1 MTKKEK
7 EKENLDFE
15 RALKALE
22 EKVNLIEE
30 GKLSQEEIRKTVDE
44 GIRLAKIAIGKLD
57 EIKEAKG

>member
-1 MTKKEK
+1 MVGEVD
-7 EKENLDFE
+7 LSFE
-15 RALKALE
+15 DVIEALE

-30 GKLSQEEIRKTVDE
+30 GKLSPGEIRKTVDE